1 MSLILGGYGTRQTR
15 SLSSLTALKKMGSDL
30 ARSGTSM
37 LASSMGA
44 VGMLETALGVRFD
57 AVPQYLFFV
66 ELSGVLVALF
76 TECSGLEVT
85 RKVDDVAEGGVNHYV
100 HKLPGRIEQSN
111 ITLKRG
117 MSLSRALWEWFSVGM
132 YDFNVQR
139 INFSII
145 QGAPG
150 YNLATAIAGAAGAN
164 SNSALFQGLGKGF
177 GKAKHWNVED
187 AFPIKWKS
195 DELNTSSD
203 KIALEEIEIAHHGL
217 TLSYEVGTPLNP
229 LASAVSLATSAMAA
243 GEEKPEIPSWAASGD
258 QEAPIQDDLSAYAP
272 EEEEAP

>member
-1 MSLILGGYGTRQTR
+1 MSLILGGYGTPRTR
-15 SLSSLTALKKMGSDL
+15 SLSSTGVLSKLGSEL
-30 ARSGTSM
+30 ARSGSSM

-44 VGMLETALGVRFD
+44 VGMLESALGVRFD
-57 AVPQYLFFV
+57 AVPEYLFFV

-76 TECSGLEVT
+76 TECSGLELT
-85 RKVDDVAEGGVNHYV
+85 RDVEKWAEGGVNHYE
-100 HKLPGRIEQSN
+100 HKLPGRVSQSN

-117 MSLSRALWEWFSVGM
+117 LSLSRALWEWFSVGM

-164 SNSALFQGLGKGF
+164 SNAMLFQGLGKGF

-187 AFPIKWKS
+187 AFPVKWKGA
-195 DELNTSSD
+195 DLNTSSD
-203 KIALEEIEIAHHGL
+203 KVALEEIEIAHHGL
-217 TLSYEVGTPLNP
+217 DLSYEVGTPLNP
-229 LASAVSLATSAMAA
+229 LASALSLATSTMSAS
-243 GEEKPEIPSWAASGD
+243 EKKPEIPSWASSGNSD
-258 QEAPIQDDLSAYAP
+258 EPIKDDLSAYSPP
-272 EEEEAP
+272 EEETS